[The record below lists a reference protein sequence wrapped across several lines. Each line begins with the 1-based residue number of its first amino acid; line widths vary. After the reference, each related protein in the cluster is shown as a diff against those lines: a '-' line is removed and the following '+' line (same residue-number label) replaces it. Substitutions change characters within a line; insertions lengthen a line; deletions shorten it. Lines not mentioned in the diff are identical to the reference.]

1 MQIEVDKFVIKEK
14 YKEQQKKVAD
24 FCKNRPEIT
33 VAYLFGS
40 RARGISGPL
49 SDIDLAFLVESSL
62 VNEQNYPYGYQAGLI
77 TELMGLL
84 KTNKLDAIILNDA
97 PPLLKFQV
105 IYHGEVIFSRSEKKR
120 LSFHIKA
127 FNEYQ
132 DVRPMLAVQHKYML
146 KRLARD
152 IKAGGE

>member
-1 MQIEVDKFVIKEK
+1 MTLFDE
-14 YKEQQKKVAD
+14 EQQKIVAD
-24 FCKNRPEIT
+24 FCENRPEIT

-40 RARGISGPL
+40 QARGSSGPL

-62 VNEQNYPYGYQAGLI
+62 VNEQQYPYGYRADLI

-84 KTNKLDAIILNDA
+84 KTNDLDAIVLNDA

-105 IYHGEVIFSRSEKKR
+105 IHHGQVIFSRSEKKR
-120 LSFHIKA
+120 LAFHVKA

-132 DVRPMLAVQHKYML
+132 DIRPMLAVQHEYML
-146 KRLARD
+146 KRLAKYLD
-152 IKAGGE
+152 

>member
-1 MQIEVDKFVIKEK
+1 MNQFNE
-14 YKEQQKKVAD
+14 EQQKKLAG
-24 FCKNRPEIT
+24 FCKNRPEII

-40 RARGISGPL
+40 RARGDSGPA

-62 VNEQNYPYGYQAGLI
+62 VNERDYPYGYNAYLI
-77 TELMGLL
+77 AEFMDIF
-84 KTNKLDAIILNDA
+84 KTNELDAIVLNDA

-105 IYHGEVIFSRSEKKR
+105 IYYGQVIFSRSEEKR
-120 LSFHIKA
+120 LAFHVKA

-132 DVRPMLAVQHKYML
+132 DFRPMLAVQHKYML

-152 IKAGGE
+152 IKAGGK